1 MTASVSGGDKMKAA
15 LAKLAVQVGT
25 MPHVRVGFLEKARYP
40 NGTSVAMV
48 AAIQEFGA
56 PSVGIPPRPFFRPM
70 IAAHK
75 SEWGPNI
82 AKYMKATGNDVEKS
96 LRGVGMVIAGDLA
109 QAIVDVTA
117 PPLGPVTLM
126 LRKMKK
132 LNPSLRDNMS
142 YSVVMEAR
150 ARVAA
155 GKSYAGVSTKPL
167 IDTGFLLGSIGVEV
181 VMK

>member
-1 MTASVSGGDKMKAA
+1 MAGATGGDKAKAA
-15 LAKLAVQVGT
+15 LAKIAAKVGSV
-25 MPHVRVGFLEKARYP
+25 PNLRVGFLEKTKYP

-75 SEWGPNI
+75 NEWGPAV
-82 AKYMKATGNDVEKS
+82 AKMMKANGNNVEAS
-96 LRGVGMVIAGDLA
+96 LRAVGKVIAGDLA
-109 QAIVDVTA
+109 QAIVDVSA

-126 LRKMKK
+126 LRKMKQQD
-132 LNPSLRDNMS
+132 PSLRNNMS
-142 YSVVMEAR
+142 YSVVMQAR

-155 GKSYAGVSTKPL
+155 GKSYSGVSIKPL
-167 IDTGFLLGSIGVEV
+167 IDTGFLIGSIGVEV
-181 VMK
+181 QMK